1 MLELLEKDFHGSH
14 NAISEIRA
22 NQTQIGT
29 GSDFYQ
35 VEYKTLHMKLR
46 LLYFATVDGF
56 KEYLMA
62 KMMNFRAKKY
72 EYRDFWHQI
81 FYLFCWSTLLHA
93 MTPTLI
99 NNTTIIG
106 FM

>member
-1 MLELLEKDFHGSH
+1 MVELLEKDFHGSH

-46 LLYFATVDGF
+46 LLYLNATVNGF

-62 KMMNFRAKKY
+62 RIMSFRAKKY
-72 EYRDFWHQI
+72 EYRDF
-81 FYLFCWSTLLHA
+81 
-93 MTPTLI
+93 
-99 NNTTIIG
+99 
-106 FM
+106 